1 MTGVFEVNS
10 VEETWALAR
19 QFAAELKPGDVVC
32 LEGDLGAGKTTFT
45 QGLAAALGVA
55 GRVTSPTFC
64 LVQEHRKV
72 GKWESGK
79 VGEGGEEV
87 GKWKSGKVGE
97 CGEEVVKL
105 ESGKVEVCGEE
116 VEKCESGKVEECG
129 EEVGN
134 WERGVDAGRGTLPP
148 SHPPTLPPSHL
159 PTFPPSHPPTL
170 LVHMDLY
177 RLRGEDDVLAIGW
190 EDYLAEGAI
199 LVVEWPERAGSLIP
213 PTAKHVVFTHLDGHE
228 RRRLEFA

>member
-19 QFAAELKPGDVVC
+19 QFATELKPGDVVC

-64 LVQEHRKV
+64 LVQEHRRV
-72 GKWESGK
+72 GRWESGK
-79 VGEGGEEV
+79 VA
-87 GKWKSGKVGE
+87 
-97 CGEEVVKL
+97 L
-105 ESGKVEVCGEE
+105 
-116 VEKCESGKVEECG
+116 
-129 EEVGN
+129 
-134 WERGVDAGRGTLPP
+134 
-148 SHPPTLPPSHL
+148 
-159 PTFPPSHPPTL
+159 L

-213 PTAKHVVFTHLDGHE
+213 PTAKHVVFTHLDGEE
-228 RRRLEFA
+228 RRRVSFG